1 MSDKKILVVDDEPR
15 IQQLLKEFFTNAG
28 YAIFT
33 AENAEQALEILQEHS
48 ILVMFLDLKL
58 PGMSGLDL
66 CRNIRKND
74 QISII
79 YALTGYSNF
88 FGLLECRSAGFDD
101 FFVKPADMNMLLKA
115 AQDAF
120 EKLERWKRE
129 YKFE

>member
-1 MSDKKILVVDDEPR
+1 MSDKKILVVDDEPA
-15 IQQLLKEFFTNAG
+15 IQQLLKEFFANAG
-28 YAIFT
+28 YAIF
-33 AENAEQALEILQEHS
+33 AAKNAEQALEILQEHS

-58 PGMSGLDL
+58 PGMSGVDL
-66 CRNIRKND
+66 CRHIRKND

-101 FFVKPADMNMLLKA
+101 FFVKPADMDILLKA

-120 EKLERWKRE
+120 EKLERWKKE
-129 YKFE
+129 YQFE